1 MMPCAEKTGPFM
13 YAIVGTTALFCAALL
28 SGCGG
33 KGEKA
38 QSQVAARVNDE
49 EITIHQVNNQLA
61 RSGVTGKAQT
71 KEASKKIL
79 DALIDQEL
87 FVQQAKRK
95 KLDRDPALM
104 QAIEDTKRQILSQA
118 YLEREVYS
126 HNPPTPD
133 EINAFY
139 ALHPELFAKRKA
151 YKFHSFAIP
160 KEKFNDGLKTTLDSA
175 KTASDVASI
184 LKNRTIDF
192 KEDEMQWLAEQVPME
207 MLPTIA
213 KMKVGDI
220 ISLEQ
225 DTQMTLMLLESAVD
239 SPVNEAQA
247 KPMIEKFIVNS
258 KNKELLDKKLKQL
271 HAGEQITYVGQFAE
285 TQAGAIAPAPETKE
299 PQASQP
305 QPDDFVQKGFNG
317 LK

>member
-1 MMPCAEKTGPFM
+1 
-13 YAIVGTTALFCAALL
+13 
-28 SGCGG
+28 
-33 KGEKA
+33 
-38 QSQVAARVNDE
+38 
-49 EITIHQVNNQLA
+49 
-61 RSGVTGKAQT
+61 
-71 KEASKKIL
+71 
-79 DALIDQEL
+79 
-87 FVQQAKRK
+87 
-95 KLDRDPALM
+95 
-104 QAIEDTKRQILSQA
+104 
-118 YLEREVYS
+118 
-126 HNPPTPD
+126 
-133 EINAFY
+133 
-139 ALHPELFAKRKA
+139 
-151 YKFHSFAIP
+151 
-160 KEKFNDGLKTTLDSA
+160 LDSA

-225 DTQMTLMLLESAVD
+225 DTQMTLMLMESAVD

-285 TQAGAIAPAPETKE
+285 TQPGAIAPAPETKE

-305 QPDDFVQKGFNG
+305 LSDDFVQKGFNG